1 MVNWC
6 VTSKKFLFLCQS
18 FSLAM
23 LPFSSGSLDVKEDKI
38 DALLGCNSQQQPTVA
53 SRPRNCILRVVRM
66 LSKRAGKSPNKRISF
81 NHIFKNY
88 SKCRIWILAFS
99 INFCPFKS
107 DLFGNTIWLLSS
119 GFPNLAGM
127 DHFCHLSTQNVDV
140 ARSARNVES
149 DIFLWF
155 SSKHHWLWIWCSVK
169 YHVHVEVDCVM
180 RVFKVEMMRIRAQ
193 VTLES
198 PLYLKGFKVISSLK
212 TCWASKFKIR

>member
-38 DALLGCNSQQQPTVA
+38 DALLGCKSQQQPTVA

-81 NHIFKNY
+81 SHIFKNY

-107 DLFGNTIWLLSS
+107 DLLSS

-127 DHFCHLSTQNVDV
+127 DHFCQVLSTQNVDV
-140 ARSARNVES
+140 ARSARNFES
-149 DIFLWF
+149 DIFL
-155 SSKHHWLWIWCSVK
+155 
-169 YHVHVEVDCVM
+169 
-180 RVFKVEMMRIRAQ
+180 
-193 VTLES
+193 
-198 PLYLKGFKVISSLK
+198 
-212 TCWASKFKIR
+212 

>member
-38 DALLGCNSQQQPTVA
+38 DALLGCKSQQQPTVA

-66 LSKRAGKSPNKRISF
+66 LSKRAGKSPNKRSF
-81 NHIFKNY
+81 LPWYNIVSSAFLSRLKLTM
-88 SKCRIWILAFS
+88 WIIRMLWDES
-99 INFCPFKS
+99 
-107 DLFGNTIWLLSS
+107 L
-119 GFPNLAGM
+119 
-127 DHFCHLSTQNVDV
+127 Q
-140 ARSARNVES
+140 VE
-149 DIFLWF
+149 
-155 SSKHHWLWIWCSVK
+155 
-169 YHVHVEVDCVM
+169 
-180 RVFKVEMMRIRAQ
+180 EMMRIRAQ

>member
-38 DALLGCNSQQQPTVA
+38 DALLGCKSQQQPTVA

-81 NHIFKNY
+81 SHIFKNY

-127 DHFCHLSTQNVDV
+127 DHFCHFRLSFVH
-140 ARSARNVES
+140 
-149 DIFLWF
+149 
-155 SSKHHWLWIWCSVK
+155 SKC
-169 YHVHVEVDCVM
+169 
-180 RVFKVEMMRIRAQ
+180 RR
-193 VTLES
+193 
-198 PLYLKGFKVISSLK
+198 SSLRSQ
-212 TCWASKFKIR
+212 CWKRHFSVIFKQTPLTLNLMFSKISCSCRSRLRYESL